1 MERRDTFAT
10 ADSVPF
16 GNPDIRHNYY
26 VFLNTLG
33 RPLSE
38 NMWNK
43 NLRAIFRKAG
53 LVVDEGVR
61 KNNLNHRLRHGYAM
75 YLSNVLHLPDFDVKT
90 LMRHKNLSTTA
101 IYHNPTPEDTER
113 LQERLIEKWQ
123 ISLLK
128 DGDD

>member
-16 GNPDIRHNYY
+16 GNSNIRHNYY

-43 NLRAIFRKAG
+43 NLRVIFRKAEFAG
-53 LVVDEGVR
+53 DEGVR
-61 KNNLNHRLRHGYAM
+61 EDNLNHRLRHGCAI
-75 YLSNVLHLPDFDVKT
+75 YLSNVLHLPNFDVKT

-113 LQERLIEKWQ
+113 LQ
-123 ISLLK
+123 
-128 DGDD
+128 